1 MRVYVVVAIS
11 SGEVPA
17 GFDQL
22 QVFGH
27 KQDALKALKKDHDQL
42 IEEIEDYG
50 EITED
55 DYGEEYYTVVLEEED
70 CTTTYEG
77 RVFLKEVK

>member
-1 MRVYVVVAIS
+1 MRVYVVIAIS

-27 KQDALKALKKDHDQL
+27 KQDALQALKEDHNQL
-42 IEEIEDYG
+42 LEEIEGYG
-50 EITED
+50 KITED
-55 DYGEEYYTVVLEEED
+55 DYGEEYYTVVLEEDD

-77 RVFLKEVK
+77 RIFLKEVK